1 MPRYPTC
8 LPITYRLRENFW
20 RRPTTQMCERSP
32 IQLNLLQHDTFS
44 ARLTSQIHYKRFSA
58 ISSLIIFL
66 WFCPEGIWKF
76 HGGFAQRQMPCV
88 SGGLHSPQS
97 LEMLCSAPTTE
108 GQNKLDR
115 LKLPGDVH
123 HTILSS
129 TLVLWRQIMESSPVR
144 LFTDC
149 FQREPAAFRENI
161 AGWSQHWITLDFL
174 SMWTD

>member
-1 MPRYPTC
+1 
-8 LPITYRLRENFW
+8 
-20 RRPTTQMCERSP
+20 MCGRAVKGLIE
-32 IQLNLLQHDTFS
+32 LEAVTFS
-44 ARLTSQIHYKRFSA
+44 VRLTSQIHRKRFFA
-58 ISSLIIFL
+58 ISLLINFG

-76 HGGFAQRQMPCV
+76 HDGFPQRLTPCV

-97 LEMLCSAPTTE
+97 LEMLRSASTTE

-149 FQREPAAFRENI
+149 FQRESAVFRSVTREYRSTVSPLTSRRCAWIKRMRWQNNLGIINI
-161 AGWSQHWITLDFL
+161 DELWMQEFWIL
-174 SMWTD
+174 